1 MIIAANISLQLTNL
15 GYKVIGTIPRS
26 EEVLPFIKQ
35 QLPDIIL
42 LDINLKGDLDG
53 IQIAH
58 LINKEY
64 KIPIIFLTANAD
76 EVHFNNAKAT
86 NPYAFI
92 AKPFKKLD
100 LQRAIELT
108 INRIKKEKEAE
119 KITNFDTETPFLL
132 SDCIFVR
139 SHEKMVKVFI
149 NDILGKELDL
159 ISFMKEPVT
168 INKAVHFALTT
179 SNFDAFVK
187 TNYLF

>member
-149 NDILGKELDL
+149 NDILGKELHL